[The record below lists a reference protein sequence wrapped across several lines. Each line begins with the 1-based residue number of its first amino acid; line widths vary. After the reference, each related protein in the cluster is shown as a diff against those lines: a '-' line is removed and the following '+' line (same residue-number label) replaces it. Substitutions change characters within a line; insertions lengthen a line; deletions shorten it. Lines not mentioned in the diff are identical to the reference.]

1 MLQMRLQKYL
11 SRAGVASRRKSEDL
25 ILQGRVK
32 VNGKVVNKLGA
43 KVDPD
48 EDRIEVDGKIRQI
61 KKHYIYIIMNKPKG
75 ILTTVKDQF
84 GRPTVIDLLKG
95 VNERVFPVG
104 RLDKDTE
111 GLLLLTNDGV
121 VTNKLTHPKY
131 EIKKTYIAHVKGLV
145 KDKSTKALERGII
158 LKDGITAPAKVK
170 IIKMLKEST
179 VLEIKIHEGKKRQIR
194 RMCSAV
200 GHPIIHLK
208 RTKIGLLTLKGLK
221 TGEWRF
227 LNKIEI
233 DYIRKL

>member
-1 MLQMRLQKYL
+1 MRLQKYL

-111 GLLLLTNDGV
+111 GLLLLTNDGE
-121 VTNKLTHPKY
+121 VTYKLTHPKY
-131 EIKKTYIAHVKGLV
+131 EIAKAYVAQIRGVVSNEDIKT
-145 KDKSTKALERGII
+145 LEQGVI
-158 LKDGITAPAKVK
+158 LEDGITSPAKVK
-170 IIKMLKEST
+170 ILKNLHDST
-179 VLEIKIHEGKKRQIR
+179 IIEIKIHEGRNRQIR
-194 RMCSAV
+194 RMCYAIC
-200 GHPIIHLK
+200 HPVIYLQRTRIGKLSLK
-208 RTKIGLLTLKGLK
+208 DLKIGK
-221 TGEWRF
+221 WRY
-227 LNKIEI
+227 LNPKEI
-233 DYIRKL
+233 KYIRSL